1 MLVTATVVGGAAALA
16 GDESPT
22 TRVTYA
28 GRGVADGDVVGA
40 RLGEMLVDGVSDQ
53 LRVTLVVALIETD
66 CDGVTL
72 TLGEVDVDQLA
83 LGVAVD
89 DGAMQQAGSG
99 VSQSWSR
106 RPLGESWTQFS
117 LPVASLGNVGAHR
130 ELALAAC

>member
-1 MLVTATVVGGAAALA
+1 MAITMPLPISASVGYQRAAYGRQVHSGERNDIHFLHVEYTAPAKVTEA
-16 GDESPT
+16 
-22 TRVTYA
+22 
-28 GRGVADGDVVGA
+28 
-40 RLGEMLVDGVSDQ
+40 
-53 LRVTLVVALIETD
+53 
-66 CDGVTL
+66 
-72 TLGEVDVDQLA
+72 DVDQLA

-130 ELALAAC
+130 ELAFAAC